1 MLAVSGATKPC
12 YYIEIVLTLIYV
24 AAGFF
29 FLLLKNLLIHILSWC
44 HRVSVSTPVSPTPF
58 RTAALS
64 LLDFST
70 LALKVSLG
78 FQDPGSVTL
87 DLLIV
92 ASVAAIIRQASRT
105 A

>member
-12 YYIEIVLTLIYV
+12 YYIEVVLTLIYV
-24 AAGFF
+24 TV
-29 FLLLKNLLIHILSWC
+29 LTHIPSWC
-44 HRVSVSTPVSPTPF
+44 HIVSVSTPASPTPF

-70 LALKVSLG
+70 LALKAAPG

-87 DLLIV
+87 DVLIV
-92 ASVAAIIRQASRT
+92 ALVAAIIKQASRT